1 MTEFEKDTIK
11 VVGISALALVVIAYF
26 IFIIL

>member
-11 VVGISALALVVIAYF
+11 VVGISALALAVIAFF
-26 IFIIL
+26 IFIVL